1 MIKYLVFAI
10 VFSLHTFVLSSEI
23 AKNAP
28 LEDIGSKFSKWKN
41 IDQLKKLLIE
51 TKNEAKLFL
60 LAQGSPD
67 EQVNLL
73 RQQQYDLLMALLS
86 NNNPPIKEIKRFVYD
101 SYKLANSQN
110 LSIEDFTFIKQC
122 LSFLP
127 SITFIIT
134 GNSDVIRFCSKHYIF
149 QKQFEVDG
157 ENFTV
162 LSDSFL
168 ASMYSTG
175 IKGKELPQ
183 HILDEFLDI
192 CLDQIVNHNDQP
204 LSTKYNIDIFSRD
217 LNLLS
222 ELNNTYANNDTYCKF
237 IVSYPFRL
245 ESPILISYNSAN
257 IEHASSLLN
266 VYYELAIKP
275 SSDAI
280 KEIFMQNAFVYYP
293 EIKITE

>member
-1 MIKYLVFAI
+1 MIKYLVFAVVI
-10 VFSLHTFVLSSEI
+10 SLHTFVLSSEI
-23 AKNAP
+23 AKKAP
-28 LEDIGSKFSKWKN
+28 PEDIGSKFSKWKT

-51 TKNEAKLFL
+51 NKNEAKLFL
-60 LAQGSPD
+60 FAQGSPD

-73 RQQQYDLLMALLS
+73 RQKQYDLLMDLLS

-110 LSIEDFTFIKQC
+110 LSREDFAFIKQC

-134 GNSDVIRFCSKHYIF
+134 GNSDIIKFCSKHYIF

-157 ENFTV
+157 KNIIV

-168 ASMYSTG
+168 SPMYSTG

-183 HILDEFLDI
+183 HMLDEFLDI
-192 CLDQIVNHNDQP
+192 CLEQIVNNNDQP
-204 LSTKYNIDIFSRD
+204 LNTNYSIDIFSRD

-222 ELNNTYANNDTYCKF
+222 ELNNTYTNNDTYCKF
-237 IVSYPFRL
+237 IASYPFSL
-245 ESPILISYNSAN
+245 KSPILISYNSAN
-257 IEHASSLLN
+257 TEHASLLLN
-266 VYYELAIKP
+266 VYYEIAIKP
-275 SSDAI
+275 SSDAV
-280 KEIFMQNAFVYYP
+280 KESFMQNASAYYP